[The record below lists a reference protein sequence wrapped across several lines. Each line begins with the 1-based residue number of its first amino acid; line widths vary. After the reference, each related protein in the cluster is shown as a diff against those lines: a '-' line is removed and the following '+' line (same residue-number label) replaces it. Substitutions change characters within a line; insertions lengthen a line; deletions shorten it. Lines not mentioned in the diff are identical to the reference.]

1 MEEQK
6 KAAPETKTDPQI
18 NAALQR
24 QFDLDR
30 YDIRVKGMSH
40 RQLVS
45 ELKGVANRKYNGK
58 EFVMNPPKGLPLETR
73 ESGGLD
79 NALAVVLL
87 TVLKN
92 TQTAKV
98 FEFKK
103 NGDPK
108 RFARKDQIGPGT
120 MSHYLR

>member
-1 MEEQK
+1 MSDEQK
-6 KAAPETKTDPQI
+6 PVVATPAAPVVKIEEPKFDPQK
-18 NAALQR
+18 
-24 QFDLDR
+24 
-30 YDIRVKGMSH
+30 YEVRVKGMSH
-40 RQLVS
+40 RQLVA
-45 ELKGVANRKYNGK
+45 ELDGIAERKYNGK

-73 ESGGLD
+73 TGAGLD

-92 TQTAKV
+92 TMTANV

-103 NGDPK
+103 DGITPK
-108 RFARKDQIGPGT
+108 RVARRDQFGPGT

>member
-6 KAAPETKTDPQI
+6 QVTPAPKPEIDPQKQAQI
-18 NAALQR
+18 
-24 QFDLDR
+24 DLEK
-30 YDIRVKGMSH
+30 YDVRVRGMSH

-45 ELKGVANRKYNGK
+45 ELSGIADRKYSGK
-58 EFVMNPPKGLPLETR
+58 EFVMNPPKGLPLETH

-79 NALAVVLL
+79 NALALILL

-92 TQTAKV
+92 TRTAKV

-108 RFARKDQIGPGT
+108 RFARKDQIGSGT
-120 MSHYLR
+120 MLQYLR